1 MKTRREFLKNS
12 AGIVLGSAF
21 YPYLTEAARKQNIG
35 INLYSARD
43 PMLAD
48 ATDTLKKLAKIGYK
62 EIESAKSVKG
72 NYYGLAPKEV
82 KKIIQDLGMTLRS
95 GHVPV
100 NADFQ
105 KSIDEAAE
113 AGQQY
118 LISAGLP
125 SRGQTVENYKKVAE
139 TFNKAAENCKKSNIT
154 LGYHNGGSDFAKEN
168 GQVLYDVLLANTDPK
183 LVTMEMDL
191 GWAIVGGADPLA
203 YLDKYPGRFPL
214 WHIKDIKK
222 DKPESIEFGKGRI
235 DIIGLLKYQKKYDMK
250 FLFIEQEEWEHSAL
264 ESLAFDFKFVRGLG
278 Y

>member
-1 MKTRREFLKNS
+1 MNTRRVFLKNS
-12 AGIVLGSAF
+12 AGIMLGSKF
-21 YPYLTEAARKQNIG
+21 YPYLTQAARVKNIG

-62 EIESAKSVKG
+62 EIESAKSIKG
-72 NYYGLAPKEV
+72 NYYGLAPKE
-82 KKIIQDLGMTLRS
+82 IRTITRDLGLTLRS

-113 AGQQY
+113 AGQEY

-125 SRGQTVENYKKVAE
+125 SRGQTVDNYKKVADL
-139 TFNKAAENCKKSNIT
+139 FNKAAENCRKSNIT
-154 LGYHNGGSDFAKEN
+154 LGYHNGGSDFAQEN
-168 GQVLYDVLLANTDPK
+168 GQVLYDVLLANTDPD
-183 LVTMEMDL
+183 LVKMELDL
-191 GWAIVGGADPLA
+191 GWAIVGGPDPVI
-203 YLDKYPGRFPL
+203 YFDKYPGRFPL

-222 DKPESIEFGKGRI
+222 DKAESTEFGKGRI
-235 DIIGLLKYQKKYDMK
+235 DITGLLKHQKKSDMK

-264 ESLAFDFKFVRGLG
+264 ESLAFDYEYLRKLD